1 MRCTTPLMLQQKF
14 EFGIQVLYAYNK
26 DSEMNKPV
34 QLLPDLCSHMNT
46 TFDLLWDQFDPMSK
60 E

>member
-1 MRCTTPLMLQQKF
+1 MHQQKF

-34 QLLPDLCSHMNT
+34 QLLPDLCSHMNIA
-46 TFDLLWDQFDPMSK
+46 FDLLWDQFDPMSK